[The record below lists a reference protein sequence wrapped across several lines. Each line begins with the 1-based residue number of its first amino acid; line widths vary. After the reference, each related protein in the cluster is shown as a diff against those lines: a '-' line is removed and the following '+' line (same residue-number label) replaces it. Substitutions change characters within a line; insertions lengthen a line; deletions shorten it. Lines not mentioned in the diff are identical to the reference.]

1 MESGELEPKTVLLLL
16 IAAAAVGA
24 DQWADAHGA
33 ATVIA
38 FALNAD

>member
-1 MESGELEPKTVLLLL
+1 MESGELEPKTVLLLFT
-16 IAAAAVGA
+16 AVGA